1 MEDAGRFALK
11 EQTMKGLFKSRKF
24 QLLILDTVI
33 SLVTFVG
40 GYYLAPEHMEFV
52 AGLIA
57 IIQPVFVIVIK
68 GITDEDVAKLAAG
81 THISQQ

>member
-1 MEDAGRFALK
+1 
-11 EQTMKGLFKSRKF
+11 MKGLINSRKF
-24 QLLILDTVI
+24 QLLVLDTVI

-40 GYYLAPEHMEFV
+40 GYYFTPEHLEFV

-57 IIQPVFVIVIK
+57 LIQPVFVMVIK

-81 THISQQ
+81 THVSQQ